1 MPVRYRPGPPPQIED
16 NDPLRVYL
24 DTEFRKLDRAQADD
38 STGGALYSAADNVV
52 ANDTTETPIV
62 NYADA
67 FELGISADPVT
78 GIITVPD
85 DGLLRLST
93 WISLEQVTATRNFTV
108 QLVLE
113 INGAWNSAVL
123 SSGYL
128 PQQGS
133 DVRLGLSAVLSR
145 SVSSGLTLR
154 LGLILDG
161 ASSATFQIV
170 DSAFQVTYVN
180 TGA

>member
-1 MPVRYRPGPPPQIED
+1 MTVRYRPGPPPQIEG

-24 DTEFRKLDRAQADD
+24 DSEFRKIDRAQSPDIK
-38 STGGALYSAADNVV
+38 GAGLNGATDNVV
-52 ANDTTETPIV
+52 INDTTETPIV
-62 NYADA
+62 NYTTSY
-67 FELGISADPVT
+67 ELGIGANRVT
-78 GIITVPD
+78 GIITVPN

-93 WISLEQVTATRNFTV
+93 WISLNQTTNSRDFTV

-113 INGAWNSAVL
+113 INGVWDSAIL

-161 ASSATFQIV
+161 TNSATFQIV
-170 DSAFQVTYVN
+170 NSAFQVAYVN